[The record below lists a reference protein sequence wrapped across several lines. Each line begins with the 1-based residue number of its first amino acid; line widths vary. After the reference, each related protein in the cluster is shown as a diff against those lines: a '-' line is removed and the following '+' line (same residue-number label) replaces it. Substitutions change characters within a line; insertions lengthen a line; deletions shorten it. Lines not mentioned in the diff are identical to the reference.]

1 MLPEI
6 CPYTYSSG
14 TCECYLFWKNGFLQT
29 YQLNDIKVGDS
40 SGLFLQALNATA
52 SVPMRDSQKEIR
64 YTEKRRQYWQRRTHT
79 LSLPTPLASQTH
91 RAPGGSAITQQTI
104 RSPLHRSI
112 FQSKLHRSSPSHHQR
127 TIQSSQTS
135 LGDSHCK
142 PVLSLDS
149 LEPLTLSQILTGHT
163 ARTWEWKAAE
173 TMPVLSTTRLF
184 LRASRETIIPKTL
197 LGATDLLSLIP
208 FYLMSRAT

>member
-64 YTEKRRQYWQRRTHT
+64 YTEKRRQYKNR
-79 LSLPTPLASQTH
+79 
-91 RAPGGSAITQQTI
+91 G
-104 RSPLHRSI
+104 RS
-112 FQSKLHRSSPSHHQR
+112 
-127 TIQSSQTS
+127 
-135 LGDSHCK
+135 
-142 PVLSLDS
+142 
-149 LEPLTLSQILTGHT
+149 
-163 ARTWEWKAAE
+163 
-173 TMPVLSTTRLF
+173 
-184 LRASRETIIPKTL
+184 
-197 LGATDLLSLIP
+197 
-208 FYLMSRAT
+208 